1 MYTALAYTSVQLLV
15 NAISEAGLTD
25 SDAIREALA
34 ATSDFETVL
43 GGFSYDAVGDA
54 EYDPVILIVRD
65 GDLQP
70 F

>member
-1 MYTALAYTSVQLLV
+1 M
-15 NAISEAGLTD
+15 NAISEAGSTD